1 MLCQPC
7 CGGGAGVDVDVDLV
21 ALVRGGDE
29 HVLPAVVAA
38 DDWRGGVPG
47 VEHLRHFSSDMR
59 DEKIR
64 QPSQVDRN

>member
-1 MLCQPC
+1 M
-7 CGGGAGVDVDVDLV
+7 DLV

-29 HVLPAVVAA
+29 HMLPAVVAA